1 MGRVQRVVAV
11 LGVVYLLAVGV
22 LYMAL
27 ADRDEDFLKEGQTLT
42 GTVTAIHTA
51 PSEDSSPLRSL
62 THPGG
67 SIVAVIEYRYEGEK
81 GTTTSSSYS
90 NPRKYA
96 VGQHVTLVAH
106 RASSGNRDDDVV
118 AVKDRTA
125 TGLRVI
131 PYGFFVSAAVVAWFL
146 GILPHRRDRRR
157 GRGRNGAGVTNT
169 ISRRSTAIPE
179 TP

>member
-1 MGRVQRVVAV
+1 MIAV
-11 LGVVYLLAVGV
+11 LGVVYLLTVGV
-22 LYMAL
+22 LYMVL
-27 ADRDEDFLKEGQTLT
+27 ADRDEDFLKDGQTLT
-42 GTVTAIHTA
+42 GTVTAIRTA
-51 PSEDSSPLRSL
+51 PAEDSLPLRSL
-62 THPGG
+62 TRPG
-67 SIVAVIEYRYEGEK
+67 SSTVAVIEYRYEGEK
-81 GTTTSSSYS
+81 GTTTSSPSSSRRTYT
-90 NPRKYA
+90 

-106 RASSGNRDDDVV
+106 KASSGNREDDVV

-157 GRGRNGAGVTNT
+157 GLPNSTGSDAGRQ
-169 ISRRSTAIPE
+169 ISRQGISRSSAATPE